1 MTKKVLCTAPLTA
14 ALIDTN
20 KGVRPCCV
28 YGVKYVGNI
37 KEQRL
42 SNIINSTEWK
52 KIKQQMYDNEWP
64 DGCLSCKEREDV
76 TGWSVRTL
84 FSNGSFDVTGWEE
97 EKLTYL
103 EFNGSN
109 ICNLACL
116 HCTPGFSSRWVIDNK
131 KAKEVFDTYEEEVKN
146 KISYFDAVIT
156 YTDDEKGRSTKMH
169 LPDPELVL
177 ENLKELDLSN
187 LRTINFKGGE
197 PLLNSE
203 TLTILHYLD
212 ELSILGNVSIIF
224 SSNGTYINQ
233 EIIDVFKKC
242 KKVTFNLSLDG
253 IDELFNYIRYGDAK
267 FINIEPVVAKLNEL
281 TNISVAFQVSVM
293 NYNIFNLKEIG
304 DWVTSISEKYK
315 VVDHITGFSNCIQY
329 PKYLSLQTLSDDT
342 RKQLIEYYSNLT
354 NYTHYEVVITA
365 LKSEYIGD
373 DIHDDWVHYTNLMQ
387 TVRKNNILDIV
398 PQLAEELQF
407 KKKANNG
414 NG

>member
-1 MTKKVLCTAPLTA
+1 MTKQVLCTAPLTA

-28 YGVKYVGNI
+28 YGGEYIGNI

-42 SNIINSTEWK
+42 INIINSDEWK
-52 KIKQQMYDNEWP
+52 KVKEQMYANEWP
-64 DGCLSCKEREDV
+64 TQCLPCKEREDV

-84 FSNGSFDVTGWEE
+84 FSDGSFDVNGWEQ

-131 KAKEVFDTYEEEVKN
+131 KAKVVFDTYGQDIQD
-146 KISYFDAVIT
+146 KIHYFDAVQM
-156 YTDDEKGRSTKMH
+156 YTDDKHGRATKMH

-177 ENLKELDLSN
+177 ENLKDLDLSN

-203 TLTILHYLD
+203 TLAILNHLD
-212 ELSILGNVSIIF
+212 ELSILSNVSIIL

-242 KKVTFNLSLDG
+242 KKITFNLSLDG

-267 FINIEPVVAKLNEL
+267 FTDIEPVIAKLNEL
-281 TNISVAFQVSVM
+281 SNISVQFQVSIM
-293 NYNIFNLKEIG
+293 NYNIFNLEEIRE
-304 DWVTSISEKYK
+304 WAITMSEKYS
-315 VVDHITGFSNCIQY
+315 VLYPVAGFSNCVQH
-329 PKYLSLQTLSDDT
+329 PRYLSLQTLSDDT
-342 RKQLIEYYSNLT
+342 RKELIAYYNSLR
-354 NYTHYEVVITA
+354 YSKHYETVIKA
-365 LKSEYIGD
+365 LEAEYVGD

-387 TVRKNNILDIV
+387 TVRGNDILSIV
-398 PQLAEELQF
+398 PQLATELKF
-407 KKKANNG
+407 NTKANNG
-414 NG
+414 

>member
-20 KGVRPCCV
+20 KGVRPCCA
-28 YGVKYVGNI
+28 YSVKYVGNI

-64 DGCLSCKEREDV
+64 EGCLSCKEREDV

-84 FSNGSFDVTGWEE
+84 FSDGSFDVTGWEE

-116 HCTPGFSSRWVIDNK
+116 HCTAGFSSKWVIDNK
-131 KAKEVFDTYEEEVKN
+131 KAKEVFDTYDQETKH
-146 KISYFDAVIT
+146 KIQYFDAIQL
-156 YTDDEKGRSTKMH
+156 YTDDERGRSTKMH

-203 TLTILHYLD
+203 TLAILNHLD
-212 ELSILGNVSIIF
+212 DLSILGNVSIVF

-242 KKVTFNLSLDG
+242 KNITFNLSLDG
-253 IDELFNYIRYGDAK
+253 TDELFNYIRYGDAK
-267 FINIEPVVAKLNEL
+267 FIDIEPVIAKLNEL
-281 TNISVAFQVSVM
+281 TNISVNFQVAVM
-293 NYNIFNLKEIG
+293 NYNIFNLEEIRQ
-304 DWVTSISEKYK
+304 WVTSMSEKYN
-315 VVDHITGFSNCIQY
+315 VVYRVTGLSNCVQY

-342 RKQLIEYYSNLT
+342 RKQLIEYYSNLK
-354 NYTHYEVVITA
+354 YSSHYEVVIKA
-365 LKSEYIGD
+365 LGYDYIGD
-373 DIHDDWVHYTNLMQ
+373 DIHDDWVHYTKLMQ

-398 PQLAEELQF
+398 PQLAKELQF

-414 NG
+414 